1 MVLQTARF
9 ILVLS
14 LNIVIAYKCLPILLD
29 FNDAITYCHETYN
42 SSLVTI
48 FTSKQIETV
57 SNLCALN
64 GISNCW
70 VELNHHQLMAKNNTN
85 IIYWKQYDSHYL
97 DNDYCI
103 EISKN
108 INETRNELNKIPC
121 DVLRHPICNV
131 DATAELHYRRDQDS
145 YKR

>member
-29 FNDAITYCHETYN
+29 FNDAI
-42 SSLVTI
+42 
-48 FTSKQIETV
+48 TSKQIETV

-131 DATAELHYRRDQDS
+131 DATADQNDIELHYRR
-145 YKR
+145 